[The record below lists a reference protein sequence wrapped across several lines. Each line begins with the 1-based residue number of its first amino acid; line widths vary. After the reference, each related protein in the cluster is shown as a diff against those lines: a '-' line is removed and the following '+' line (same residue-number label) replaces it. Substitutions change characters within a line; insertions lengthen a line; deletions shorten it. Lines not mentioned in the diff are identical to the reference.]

1 MPTLVAGI
9 HDFTFDKTWMAGT
22 SPAMTQ
28 YGAAMTSE
36 PVAIDTDVLVIGTG
50 AAGMYAA
57 IEAARG
63 GARVFMADRSLIGR
77 GGATVMA
84 QMTVA
89 AALGEE
95 VPDAPRHHYDD
106 TIAAGR
112 GLCDEKLARL
122 LCEEAPAAIRE
133 LDAWGV
139 GWARKTNQI
148 TGNHITAITAP
159 GHDRARCVYVD
170 FINTGPAVSK
180 TLRTVIA
187 RNQDIHKAGDIC
199 IVDLVADSSGEIA
212 GAVGWHVGGGAAVTI
227 AAKAT
232 VLATGGLTRLY
243 RRNSASLNMG
253 GDGYALALR
262 AGAALID
269 MEFVQFFPIGHLAPR
284 LVGMDPI
291 MWDPFRYKLGGRL
304 LNGRTEEFT
313 SRYGSDE
320 DGRYVL
326 PRDLATYAIIKEV
339 EAGRGSPHGGAYLS
353 FEHCAA
359 ADLRAAF
366 GPVIDR
372 LAANAIDLT
381 RMPVEVAPIAHY
393 HMGGVVADAQMQTEL
408 PGLFAAGEV
417 VGGANGANRLSGNAI
432 TEALAFGRRAGASA
446 AVHAKKIARRT
457 LAAGDTRAAL
467 DLMRNGDGARSGPNT
482 AAMIARLQAIMA
494 DDVGPSRT
502 GTKLERAL
510 GGIAALAT
518 ELGERPAATNG
529 GFDLQRLEWFDLRN
543 MLTVARAVAQSA
555 LQRTE
560 SRGAHQREDF
570 PQMLPQWQTHQ
581 RVRLAGGALQIV
593 AALLL
598 AVLVFST
605 AIAQA
610 GELPKRKPGL
620 WELHWCVNDA
630 KLMCIDDATDGKLAA
645 AYDPCGLPLDFVFY
659 APQFTGDLV
668 CEAAVEP
675 GVKATSR
682 SKITFTGDTAYR
694 IEVST
699 HFEPP
704 LKGEGEYSGGRD
716 GKWMG
721 ECPADL
727 QPGDLVIG
735 DEPKSTSWK
744 S

>member
-1 MPTLVAGI
+1 M
-9 HDFTFDKTWMAGT
+9 HH
-22 SPAMTQ
+22 
-28 YGAAMTSE
+28 E
-36 PVAIDTDVLVIGTG
+36 PLAIETDVLVIGSG

-57 IEAARG
+57 IEASRG
-63 GARVFMADRSLIGR
+63 GARVFLVDRSLIGR

-112 GLCDEKLARL
+112 GLCDETLAKL
-122 LCEEAPAAIRE
+122 LCEEAPACIRE

-139 GWARKTNQI
+139 GWARKD
-148 TGNHITAITAP
+148 NHITATTAP

-180 TLRTVIA
+180 TLRTVMA
-187 RNQDIHKAGDIC
+187 RNKDIRKAGDIC
-199 IVDLVADSSGEIA
+199 IVDLVAGSDGEIA
-212 GAVGWHVGGGAAVTI
+212 GAVGWHVGSGAPVTI
-227 AAKAT
+227 AAQAT

-262 AGAALID
+262 AGASLID

-304 LNGRTEEFT
+304 LNGRMEEFT

-320 DGRYVL
+320 DGKYML
-326 PRDLATYAIIKEV
+326 PRDLATYAIFKEV

-353 FEHCAA
+353 FEHCSAA
-359 ADLRAAF
+359 ALRAAF

-393 HMGGVVADAQMQTEL
+393 HMGGVIADAQMRTEL

-432 TEALAFGRRAGASA
+432 TEALVFGRRAGASA
-446 AVHAKKIARRT
+446 AAHAKTIARKD
-457 LAAGDTRAAL
+457 LRAADVRTTL
-467 DLMRNGDGARSGPNT
+467 DLVGNGSGAGRDLNT

-494 DDVGPSRT
+494 DDVGPFRT
-502 GTKLERAL
+502 AAKLSRAL
-510 GGIAALAT
+510 AAIAALAD
-518 ELGERPAATNG
+518 ELGERPPRFAGAEEA

-543 MLTVARAVAQSA
+543 MLVVARAVAQSA
-555 LQRTE
+555 LARTE

-570 PQMLPQWQTHQ
+570 SQMLPAWRRHQ
-581 RVRLAGGALQIV
+581 RVRLSGGALQLSGTP
-593 AALLL
+593 AEAL
-598 AVLVFST
+598 AS
-605 AIAQA
+605 
-610 GELPKRKPGL
+610 
-620 WELHWCVNDA
+620 
-630 KLMCIDDATDGKLAA
+630 
-645 AYDPCGLPLDFVFY
+645 
-659 APQFTGDLV
+659 
-668 CEAAVEP
+668 
-675 GVKATSR
+675 
-682 SKITFTGDTAYR
+682 
-694 IEVST
+694 
-699 HFEPP
+699 
-704 LKGEGEYSGGRD
+704 
-716 GKWMG
+716 
-721 ECPADL
+721 
-727 QPGDLVIG
+727 
-735 DEPKSTSWK
+735 
-744 S
+744 